1 MLFRSA
7 HGHLQADRFD
17 ADRDAVV
24 DRAVAAGLSRLLIP
38 GWDVASSL
46 AGAAIAAQI
55 GWARVAIGVHPS
67 AADLASDERSS
78 LLARVADSHISAVGE
93 TGIDTKR
100 YGVPLAVQ
108 RANLD
113 AHLAVALEH
122 GKPLILHCRSAAG
135 SDLAQR
141 ELIAAL
147 RSAGFGDGTVT
158 RAFAGRVP
166 FILHSASGSAAYI
179 DEALALGGG
188 VSISGLAFRPEEGAT
203 GEWVREVPADRLMHF
218 QILDSDRRV
227 LGNQLTWIYPRPGET
242 KSCVGCHEDPSMS
255 PPALNNIAF
264 TQDKPAEITPI
275 DDVRSTADYRRAVT
289 GRVLRRIVLDAGPA

>member
-1 MLFRSA
+1 MTLPLVDA

-67 AADLASDERSS
+67 AADLASEERSS

-113 AHLAVALEH
+113 AHLAVALEW

-135 SDLAQR
+135 SDIAQR

-147 RSAGFGDGTVT
+147 RAAGFGDASAT

-166 FILHSASGSAAYI
+166 FILHSASGAASYV

-188 VSISGLAFRPEEGAT
+188 ISISGLAFRPEEAAT
-203 GEWVREVPADRLMHF
+203 GEWVRDVPVDRLLTETDAPWLAMPGAPDPHRNEPANVRLTLAWLADRRQTDPAALAAQLVENF
-218 QILDSDRRV
+218 DRIF
-227 LGNQLTWIYPRPGET
+227 LPG
-242 KSCVGCHEDPSMS
+242 GGPSV
-255 PPALNNIAF
+255 P
-264 TQDKPAEITPI
+264 
-275 DDVRSTADYRRAVT
+275 
-289 GRVLRRIVLDAGPA
+289 